1 MYIYIHLYMYPR
13 MYMYQCM
20 YEHVCIYVR
29 MYVCMYKCKVE
40 CSSVRPSVC
49 QYVYACG
56 CVHHHTNISSPQCV
70 FFYSVIFSLQS
81 TKPVEQ
87 IVKWYRRDKVFR
99 EKQFSNREGRRW
111 YLEIVQQ
118 SRRSF
123 RDSLALQEGESRIL
137 RQFRNIEGRRSYL
150 ERDSSTIQK
159 RESHIQREI
168 GQQQRRER
176 VVYIERY
183 EYFSSREGRRLHVG
197 EIIQRYTKFVECREK
212 WLSDTEARRSCA
224 EIGQRFR

>member
-87 IVKWYRRDKVFR
+87 IVKWYRRDKVVLR

-111 YLEIVQQ
+111 YLEK
-118 SRRSF
+118 
-123 RDSLALQEGESRIL
+123 
-137 RQFRNIEGRRSYL
+137 
-150 ERDSSTIQK
+150 DSSTIQK
-159 RESHIQREI
+159 IIQRQFSTI
-168 GQQQRRER
+168 GGRKSYFKIVPKYRRET
-176 VVYIERY
+176 VVFRERQLNNIEERKSY
-183 EYFSSREGRRLHVG
+183 LERNRSTIEKREGR
-197 EIIQRYTKFVECREK
+197 I
-212 WLSDTEARRSCA
+212 
-224 EIGQRFR
+224 